1 MRRKPYSVVLLD
13 EIEKAH
19 PDVFNVLLQ
28 VLDDGRL
35 TDSHGRTVDFK
46 NTLLILTSNLGSEFI
61 AEGHGVVTDDIRD
74 KVMELLRR
82 SFRPEF
88 LNRLDEIVTFKP
100 LRREEVRRIVRLLL
114 KDLVDRVHG
123 RGLELDVTD
132 AAVDLLVDRG
142 YDPVFGAR
150 PLKREIQRDLETE
163 IAKTIIAGDF
173 RDGDTVRVDAKKGA
187 FAIGLVP
194 RKST

>member
-1 MRRKPYSVVLLD
+1 MGVRDPARPLPHGLGDRVLERRRAGCDRHHLGSQELLD
-13 EIEKAH
+13 GIGKDGEITEEARERVK
-19 PDVFNVLLQ
+19 
-28 VLDDGRL
+28 G
-35 TDSHGRTVDFK
+35 
-46 NTLLILTSNLGSEFI
+46 
-61 AEGHGVVTDDIRD
+61 
-74 KVMELLRR
+74 LLRTH
-82 SFRPEF
+82 FRPEF

-173 RDGDTVRVDAKKGA
+173 HDGDTVRVDAKKGA
-187 FAIGLVP
+187 FAIGLVAKKP
-194 RKST
+194 N